1 MYLMIDNYDSFV
13 HNLAAYFKEL
23 GVELEI
29 VRNDSID
36 PVKAEREAASGGLE
50 GIIISPGPKSPSEC
64 EGVGE
69 MVKRLAGRIPI
80 LGVCLG
86 HQIIGREFG
95 GQIKKGVRPMHG
107 KVTGLVHNGK
117 GLFEGLPEAF
127 QVTRYHSLVVDRHTL
142 PGCMEADAWSKDGE
156 IMGMHHRNMPVY
168 SVQFHPE
175 AVLTDYGHEL
185 LHNFLKCAG
194 HWRAEHG
201 YSN

>member
-23 GVELEI
+23 GGELEI

-36 PVKAEREAASGGLE
+36 PEQVEKGVASGRLE
-50 GIIISPGPKSPSEC
+50 GIIISPGPKSPRDCKSL
-64 EGVGE
+64 GE

-86 HQIIGREFG
+86 LQIIGQEFG

-117 GLFEGLPEAF
+117 GLFEGLPETF
-127 QVTRYHSLVVDRHTL
+127 QVTRYHSLVIDRHTL

-194 HWRAEHG
+194 QWRAEHE